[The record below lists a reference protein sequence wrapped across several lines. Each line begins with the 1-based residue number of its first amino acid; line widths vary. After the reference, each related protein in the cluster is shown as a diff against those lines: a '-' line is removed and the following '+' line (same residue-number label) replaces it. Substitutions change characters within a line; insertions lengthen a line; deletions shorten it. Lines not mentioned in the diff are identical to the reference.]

1 MAVSGRDGA
10 RGEKVDGLGTETL
23 ILPRPGRNP
32 VVCWVF
38 LRGGGEG
45 ERRNVWA
52 CAHRGHFRCRGKSP
66 GGPVSE
72 KGALGGFG
80 EAGLIAEQHSPSAL
94 RKHRAPLS
102 WWWGG
107 GSPAHPL
114 SPPCR
119 TPPSRRRR
127 SPAPCAAPAAVMPSH
142 PAPAGT
148 CPPSRM
154 SPKGSWAPGGSPKM
168 RKKEKSS
175 SERGWRGKEAAES
188 QHLESCVC
196 GWGFVIGIL
205 IALHCLVTSSGCW

>member
-10 RGEKVDGLGTETL
+10 RGERAGGLGTETF

-38 LRGGGEG
+38 FEGRG
-45 ERRNVWA
+45 RRESA
-52 CAHRGHFRCRGKSP
+52 EMYGRALTGDTS

-102 WWWGG
+102 RWWGG

-127 SPAPCAAPAAVMPSH
+127 SPALCAAPAAVMPSR

-188 QHLESCVC
+188 QHLGSC